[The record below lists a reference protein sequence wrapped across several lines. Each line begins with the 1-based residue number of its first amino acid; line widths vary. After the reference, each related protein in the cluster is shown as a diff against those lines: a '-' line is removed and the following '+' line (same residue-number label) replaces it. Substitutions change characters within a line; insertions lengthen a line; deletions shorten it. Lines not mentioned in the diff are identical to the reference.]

1 MYRKEDSVETLLI
14 HAGELEG
21 GVEGALV
28 LPVFQSSTY
37 RYSGEESYEE
47 LRYVRL
53 SNTPNHRV
61 LHEKLA
67 ALEGGEAALV
77 CSSGMAA
84 ISTTLLTL
92 LKPGDH
98 MLIQRTLYG
107 GTDGFVENELA
118 ELGIKYDFVDTRK
131 PEEWNSKYREETR
144 LIYVEAISNP
154 LMQVGD
160 LGEVVRFAREKGILS
175 VIDNTFATPINFRP
189 LTIGFDLV
197 LHSVTKYLNGHSDLV
212 AGAVIGSQ
220 ELITR
225 IRRRSLH
232 LGGSADP
239 HTCFLIQRGL
249 KTLALRVRY
258 QNQSALAIARFL
270 KGHAAIREVHYPGL
284 EDHPDYE
291 IASKL
296 FSSFG
301 GMLSFELKSGYTGA
315 RKLIDNLRIPVEAPS
330 LGGPESLITLPVTT
344 SHSSVPVERRNELG
358 ITDGLIRL
366 SVGLEGVQDLIDD
379 LSQALESSLI

>member
-175 VIDNTFATPINFRP
+175 VIDNTFATPINFQP

-197 LHSVTKYLNGHSDLV
+197 LHSVTKY
-212 AGAVIGSQ
+212 
-220 ELITR
+220 
-225 IRRRSLH
+225 
-232 LGGSADP
+232 
-239 HTCFLIQRGL
+239 
-249 KTLALRVRY
+249 
-258 QNQSALAIARFL
+258 
-270 KGHAAIREVHYPGL
+270 
-284 EDHPDYE
+284 
-291 IASKL
+291 
-296 FSSFG
+296 
-301 GMLSFELKSGYTGA
+301 
-315 RKLIDNLRIPVEAPS
+315 
-330 LGGPESLITLPVTT
+330 
-344 SHSSVPVERRNELG
+344 
-358 ITDGLIRL
+358 
-366 SVGLEGVQDLIDD
+366 
-379 LSQALESSLI
+379 

>member
-1 MYRKEDSVETLLI
+1 MNSQQDSLETLLI
-14 HAGELEG
+14 HAGEPEKGIEG
-21 GVEGALV
+21 SLV

-47 LRYVRL
+47 LRYIRL
-53 SNTPNHRV
+53 SNSPNHRL
-61 LHEKLA
+61 LHDKLA
-67 ALEGGEAALV
+67 ALEGGEAALI

-107 GTDGFVENELA
+107 GTDGFVETELA
-118 ELGIKYDFVDTRK
+118 ELGIQYDFIDTRK
-131 PEEWNSKYREETR
+131 PEEWNSMLRKETR

-160 LGEVVRFAREKGILS
+160 LAAVPRFAREKGILS
-175 VIDNTFATPINFRP
+175 LIDSTFATPINFRP
-189 LTIGFDLV
+189 LSIGFDLV

-220 ELITR
+220 DLMTR

-239 HTCFLIQRGL
+239 HTCFLILRGL

-258 QNQSALAIARFL
+258 QNQSALEIARFL
-270 KGHAAIREVHYPGL
+270 QKRPEIRQVHYPGL
-284 EDHPDYE
+284 EDHPDHE
-291 IASKL
+291 MASEL
-296 FSSFG
+296 FNGFG
-301 GMLSFELKSGYTGA
+301 GMLAFELKSGHAGA
-315 RKLIDNLRIPVEAPS
+315 RKFIDSLRIPVEAPS
-330 LGGPESLITLPVTT
+330 LGGPESLVTLPVTT
-344 SHSSVPVERRNELG
+344 SHSSVPVDKREELG
-358 ITDGLIRL
+358 ITDELIRF
-366 SVGLEGVQDLIDD
+366 SVGLEGTRDLIED
-379 LSQALESSLI
+379 LAQALDRI